1 MSVIA
6 SINSAFLTSSVL
18 PKHYTKTLENGL
30 EIVVV
35 PLHNQSGVI
44 ETNVFYKVGSRN
56 ESMGKSGMA
65 HMLEHLSFKS
75 THNLKAGEF
84 DEIVKGFGGVNNAS
98 TSFDYTRYFIK
109 SSVGNLDKSLE
120 LFAEL
125 MGNLAL
131 EDSEFQ
137 PERNVVAEERLW
149 RTDNSPMGYL
159 YFRFFNTAYVYHPY
173 HWTPIGFMEDI
184 QAWNIEDIR
193 AFYETYYQPQN
204 AIVLVSGDIEP
215 NVVFESATKY
225 FGALKNRTDSIPQVA
240 AKEPKQDGERRVIV
254 KKDSQVEYLTMGYK
268 IPNYLSKDQVALSA
282 IGEIL
287 AKEPKQ
293 DGERRVIVKKDSQVE
308 YLTMGYKIPNYLSK
322 DQVALSAIGEIL
334 SSGKSSIFQTELIDK
349 QQIATSAYAY
359 NMDLKDEGVFLIV
372 AAARQGVSAESV
384 EKEIYTILD
393 RLKKGEISQEELE
406 KVKINTRA
414 SFIYSLESAGDVAGL
429 FGSYLVRGDI
439 NPLLNY
445 EKELNALS
453 VEKIKEV
460 ANTYFVRDSLSVV
473 ILKDNRQAGTK
484 E

>member
-1 MSVIA
+1 M
-6 SINSAFLTSSVL
+6 TSSVL

-56 ESMGKSGMA
+56 ESMGKSGIA

-75 THNLKAGEF
+75 TKNLRAGEF

-109 SSVGNLDKSLE
+109 SSAGNLDKSLE

-125 MGNLAL
+125 MSNLAL
-131 EDSEFQ
+131 EDNEFQ

-184 QAWNIEDIR
+184 KTWKIEDIR

-215 NVVFESATKY
+215 NVVFESATKH
-225 FGALKNRTDSIPQVA
+225 FGALKNRTDSIPQV
-240 AKEPKQDGERRVIV
+240 V
-254 KKDSQVEYLTMGYK
+254 
-268 IPNYLSKDQVALSA
+268 
-282 IGEIL
+282 

-334 SSGKSSIFQTELIDK
+334 SNGKSSIFQTELIDK

-439 NPLLNY
+439 SPLLQY
-445 EKELNALS
+445 EKEINTLS
-453 VEKIKEV
+453 IEKIKEV
-460 ANTYFVRDSLSVV
+460 ANTYFTQDSLSVV
-473 ILKDNRQAGTK
+473 ILKDTK
-484 E
+484 

>member
-1 MSVIA
+1 MSVVT
-6 SINSAFLTSSVL
+6 SINSAFSTQSVL

-56 ESMGKSGMA
+56 ESMGKSGIA

-75 THNLKAGEF
+75 TKNLRAGEF

-109 SSVGNLDKSLE
+109 SSAGNLDKSLG

-125 MGNLAL
+125 MSNLAL

-184 QAWNIEDIR
+184 KTWKIEDIR

-215 NVVFESATKY
+215 NVVFESAAKH
-225 FGALKNRTDSIPQVA
+225 FGALKNRTDSIPQV
-240 AKEPKQDGERRVIV
+240 V
-254 KKDSQVEYLTMGYK
+254 
-268 IPNYLSKDQVALSA
+268 
-282 IGEIL
+282 

-359 NMDLKDEGVFLIV
+359 NMDLKDEGVFLII

-439 NPLLNY
+439 SPLLQY
-445 EKELNALS
+445 EKEINTLS
-453 VEKIKEV
+453 IEKIKEV
-460 ANTYFVRDSLSVV
+460 ANTYFTQDSLSVV
-473 ILKDNRQAGTK
+473 ILKDTKQVGTK

>member
-287 AKEPKQ
+287 
-293 DGERRVIVKKDSQVE
+293 
-308 YLTMGYKIPNYLSK
+308 
-322 DQVALSAIGEIL
+322 

>member
-6 SINSAFLTSSVL
+6 SINSAFSTSSVL

-56 ESMGKSGMA
+56 ESMGKSGIA

-125 MGNLAL
+125 MSNLAL

-184 QAWNIEDIR
+184 QAWHIEDIR

-240 AKEPKQDGERRVIV
+240 
-254 KKDSQVEYLTMGYK
+254 
-268 IPNYLSKDQVALSA
+268 
-282 IGEIL
+282 

>member
-1 MSVIA
+1 MSVVT
-6 SINSAFLTSSVL
+6 SINSAFSTQSVL

-56 ESMGKSGMA
+56 ESMGKSGIA

-75 THNLKAGEF
+75 TKNLRAGEF

-109 SSVGNLDKSLE
+109 SSAENLDKSLE

-125 MGNLAL
+125 MSNLAL

-137 PERNVVAEERLW
+137 SERNVVAEERLW

-184 QAWNIEDIR
+184 KAWKIEDIR

-215 NVVFESATKY
+215 NVVFESATKH
-225 FGALKNRTDSIPQVA
+225 FGALKNRTDSIPQV
-240 AKEPKQDGERRVIV
+240 V
-254 KKDSQVEYLTMGYK
+254 
-268 IPNYLSKDQVALSA
+268 
-282 IGEIL
+282 

-334 SSGKSSIFQTELIDK
+334 SSGKSSIFQTELIDR

-439 NPLLNY
+439 SPLLRY
-445 EKELNALS
+445 EREINTLS
-453 VEKIKEV
+453 IEKIKEV
-460 ANTYFVRDSLSVV
+460 ANTYFTQDSLSVA
-473 ILKDNRQAGTK
+473 ILKDTK
-484 E
+484 

>member
-215 NVVFESATKY
+215 SVVFESAKKH
-225 FGALKNRTDSIPQVA
+225 FGSLKNRTDSIPQV
-240 AKEPKQDGERRVIV
+240 E
-254 KKDSQVEYLTMGYK
+254 
-268 IPNYLSKDQVALSA
+268 
-282 IGEIL
+282 

-460 ANTYFVRDSLSVV
+460 ANTYFVQDSLSVV
-473 ILKDNRQAGTK
+473 ILKDNEQAGTK

>member
-1 MSVIA
+1 MSVVT
-6 SINSAFLTSSVL
+6 SINSAFSTQSVL
-18 PKHYTKTLENGL
+18 PKHYTKMLENGL

-56 ESMGKSGMA
+56 ESMGKSGIA

-75 THNLKAGEF
+75 TKNLRAGEF

-109 SSVGNLDKSLE
+109 SSAGNLDKSLE

-125 MGNLAL
+125 MSNLAL
-131 EDSEFQ
+131 EDNEFQ

-184 QAWNIEDIR
+184 KTWKIEDIR

-215 NVVFESATKY
+215 NVVFESATKH
-225 FGALKNRTDSIPQVA
+225 FGALKNKTDSIPQV
-240 AKEPKQDGERRVIV
+240 V
-254 KKDSQVEYLTMGYK
+254 
-268 IPNYLSKDQVALSA
+268 
-282 IGEIL
+282 

-439 NPLLNY
+439 SPLLQY
-445 EKELNALS
+445 EKEINTLS
-453 VEKIKEV
+453 IEKIKEV
-460 ANTYFVRDSLSVV
+460 ANTYFTQDSLSVV
-473 ILKDNRQAGTK
+473 ILKDTKQVGTK

>member
-1 MSVIA
+1 MSVVT
-6 SINSAFLTSSVL
+6 SINSAFSTQSVL
-18 PKHYTKTLENGL
+18 PKHYTKMLENGL

-56 ESMGKSGMA
+56 ESMGKSGIA

-75 THNLKAGEF
+75 TKNLRAGEF

-109 SSVGNLDKSLE
+109 SSAENMDKSLE

-125 MGNLAL
+125 MSNLAL

-184 QAWNIEDIR
+184 KAWKIEDIR

-215 NVVFESATKY
+215 NVVFESATKH
-225 FGALKNRTDSIPQVA
+225 FGALKNRTDSIPQV
-240 AKEPKQDGERRVIV
+240 V
-254 KKDSQVEYLTMGYK
+254 
-268 IPNYLSKDQVALSA
+268 
-282 IGEIL
+282 

-334 SSGKSSIFQTELIDK
+334 SSGKSSIFQTELIDR

-439 NPLLNY
+439 SPLLRY
-445 EKELNALS
+445 EREINTLS
-453 VEKIKEV
+453 IEKIKEV
-460 ANTYFVRDSLSVV
+460 ANTYFTQDSLSVV
-473 ILKDNRQAGTK
+473 ILKDTK
-484 E
+484 

>member
-287 AKEPKQ
+287 
-293 DGERRVIVKKDSQVE
+293 
-308 YLTMGYKIPNYLSK
+308 
-322 DQVALSAIGEIL
+322 

-384 EKEIYTILD
+384 EKEICIILD

-460 ANTYFVRDSLSVV
+460 ANTYFVQDSLSVV

>member
-1 MSVIA
+1 M
-6 SINSAFLTSSVL
+6 TSSVL

-30 EIVVV
+30 EIVVI

-56 ESMGKSGMA
+56 ESMGKSGIA

-75 THNLKAGEF
+75 TQNLKAGEF

-109 SSVGNLDKSLE
+109 SSAGNLDKSLE

-125 MGNLAL
+125 MSNLAL
-131 EDSEFQ
+131 KDEEFQ

-184 QAWNIEDIR
+184 KAWKIEDIR

-215 NVVFESATKY
+215 NVVFQSATKH
-225 FGALKNRTDSIPQVA
+225 FGALKNRTDSIPQ
-240 AKEPKQDGERRVIV
+240 IV
-254 KKDSQVEYLTMGYK
+254 
-268 IPNYLSKDQVALSA
+268 
-282 IGEIL
+282 

-372 AAARQGVSAESV
+372 AAAKQGVSAESV

-414 SFIYSLESAGDVAGL
+414 SFIYSLESASDVAGL

-439 NPLLNY
+439 SPLLQY
-445 EKELNALS
+445 EKEINALNI
-453 VEKIKEV
+453 EKIKEV
-460 ANTYFVRDSLSVV
+460 ANTYFTQDSLSVV
-473 ILKDNRQAGTK
+473 ILKDTK
-484 E
+484 

>member
-125 MGNLAL
+125 MSNLAL

-240 AKEPKQDGERRVIV
+240 
-254 KKDSQVEYLTMGYK
+254 
-268 IPNYLSKDQVALSA
+268 
-282 IGEIL
+282 

-473 ILKDNRQAGTK
+473 ILKNNEQAATK

>member
-1 MSVIA
+1 M
-6 SINSAFLTSSVL
+6 TSSVL

-56 ESMGKSGMA
+56 ESMGKSGIA

-75 THNLKAGEF
+75 TKNLRAGEF

-109 SSVGNLDKSLE
+109 SSAGNLDKSLE

-125 MGNLAL
+125 MSNLAL

-184 QAWNIEDIR
+184 KTWKIEDIR

-215 NVVFESATKY
+215 NVVFESATKH
-225 FGALKNRTDSIPQVA
+225 FGALKNKTDSIPQV
-240 AKEPKQDGERRVIV
+240 V
-254 KKDSQVEYLTMGYK
+254 
-268 IPNYLSKDQVALSA
+268 
-282 IGEIL
+282 

-439 NPLLNY
+439 SPLLQY
-445 EKELNALS
+445 EKEINTLS
-453 VEKIKEV
+453 IEKIKEV
-460 ANTYFVRDSLSVV
+460 ANTYFTQDSLSVV
-473 ILKDNRQAGTK
+473 ILKDTKQVGTK

>member
-1 MSVIA
+1 
-6 SINSAFLTSSVL
+6 
-18 PKHYTKTLENGL
+18 
-30 EIVVV
+30 
-35 PLHNQSGVI
+35 
-44 ETNVFYKVGSRN
+44 
-56 ESMGKSGMA
+56 
-65 HMLEHLSFKS
+65 
-75 THNLKAGEF
+75 
-84 DEIVKGFGGVNNAS
+84 
-98 TSFDYTRYFIK
+98 
-109 SSVGNLDKSLE
+109 
-120 LFAEL
+120 
-125 MGNLAL
+125 
-131 EDSEFQ
+131 
-137 PERNVVAEERLW
+137 
-149 RTDNSPMGYL
+149 MGYL

-184 QAWNIEDIR
+184 KTWKIEDIR

-215 NVVFESATKY
+215 NVVFEGATKH
-225 FGALKNRTDSIPQVA
+225 FGALKNRTDSIPQV
-240 AKEPKQDGERRVIV
+240 V
-254 KKDSQVEYLTMGYK
+254 
-268 IPNYLSKDQVALSA
+268 
-282 IGEIL
+282 

-439 NPLLNY
+439 SPLLQY
-445 EKELNALS
+445 EKEINTLS
-453 VEKIKEV
+453 IEKIKEV
-460 ANTYFVRDSLSVV
+460 ANTYFTQDSLSVV
-473 ILKDNRQAGTK
+473 ILKDTK
-484 E
+484 

>member
-1 MSVIA
+1 MSVVT
-6 SINSAFLTSSVL
+6 SINSAFSTQSVL

-56 ESMGKSGMA
+56 ESMGKSGIA

-75 THNLKAGEF
+75 TKNLGAGEF

-109 SSVGNLDKSLE
+109 SSAGNLDKSLE

-125 MGNLAL
+125 MSNLAL

-184 QAWNIEDIR
+184 KTWKIEDIR

-215 NVVFESATKY
+215 NVVFESATKH
-225 FGALKNRTDSIPQVA
+225 FEALKNKTDSIPQV
-240 AKEPKQDGERRVIV
+240 V
-254 KKDSQVEYLTMGYK
+254 
-268 IPNYLSKDQVALSA
+268 
-282 IGEIL
+282 

-334 SSGKSSIFQTELIDK
+334 SSGKSSIFQTELIDR

-372 AAARQGVSAESV
+372 ATARQGVSAESV

-439 NPLLNY
+439 SPLLWY
-445 EKELNALS
+445 EREINTLS
-453 VEKIKEV
+453 IEKIKEV
-460 ANTYFVRDSLSVV
+460 ANTYFTQDSLSVV
-473 ILKDNRQAGTK
+473 ILKDTKQAGTK